1 MKRPHVKTMLAA
13 LAAVAA
19 LAGCGGG
26 SGDAPVAATPPDARP
41 ELSRSAQATADFV
54 DRLMARDD
62 EASDPIDVDG
72 LVLADDSTAEPARW

>member
-1 MKRPHVKTMLAA
+1 MKRPHVRTMLAA

-26 SGDAPVAATPPDARP
+26 SGDPPVAATPPDAMP
-41 ELSRSAQATADFV
+41 DLSRSAQATVDFV
-54 DRLMARDD
+54 DRQMARDA

-72 LVLADDSTAEPARW
+72 LVMADDSTAEPARW